1 MRFDVVTIFPGMF
14 EAVFQHG
21 VIGRAIE
28 GGLIEL
34 HARDLRAHTHDRHH
48 QVDDV
53 PFGGGP
59 GMVLKPEPVF
69 EAVETIRPHNRGPV
83 VLMEPWGRRLDQR
96 LAAELASEPGLII
109 VCGRYEGIDD
119 RVRSG
124 LQAREV
130 SIGDFVVSG
139 GEIPA
144 MMLIDA
150 VARLVPGVVGDPES
164 LAQDSFTGELAGC
177 PQFTRPAE
185 YRGMAVPE
193 VLLSGD
199 HARIREWRRR
209 QASSRSA
216 EHTETPTPAPPS
228 EGGRPPSERQAW
240 RSARSHPPAPA
251 GEGNRHPDR
260 TRPTKELKK
269 T

>member
-14 EAVFQHG
+14 APVFQRG

-28 GGLIEL
+28 RGHIEL
-34 HARDLRAHTHDRHH
+34 HAHDLRDHTHDKHR

-59 GMVLKPEPVF
+59 GMVMKPEPVI
-69 EAVETIRPHNRGPV
+69 EAVEAIRAGNAGPV
-83 VLMEPWGRRLDQR
+83 ILMEPWGEPLTQQ
-96 LAAELASEPGLII
+96 LASDLASEPGLII

-119 RVRSG
+119 RVRTALS
-124 LQAREV
+124 AWEI
-130 SIGDFVVSG
+130 SIGDYIVSG

-144 MMLIDA
+144 MVLIDA

-164 LAQDSFTGELAGC
+164 LTQDSFSSEPSGW

-185 YRGMAVPE
+185 YRGMVVPD

-199 HARIREWRRR
+199 HARVREWRRQ
-209 QASSRSA
+209 QAAKR
-216 EHTETPTPAPPS
+216 
-228 EGGRPPSERQAW
+228 RV
-240 RSARSHPPAPA
+240 SHA
-251 GEGNRHPDR
+251 
-260 TRPTKELKK
+260 KELKK
-269 T
+269 R